1 MAIIKKSELKNLTE
15 KQAEEKKRELQKELM
30 KLRAQIST
38 GTAPENPGRV
48 KAIRKTIVRLIQKEN
63 EKKEVKKKGL

>member
-63 EKKEVKKKGL
+63 EKKEVKKKES